1 MWFSLVYYPSWYFS
15 LRTEVVCVCVCVGGG
30 EGGGEEGG
38 AVAYP
43 KGQNPLSVTRVICGE
58 SIIQSS

>member
-1 MWFSLVYYPSWYFS
+1 MIFFGILPILIFFVKN
-15 LRTEVVCVCVCVGGG
+15 RGCVRVCVCRGGG
-30 EGGGEEGG
+30 EGEEGG